1 MRVWC
6 YNGIWLQSFSYHLS
20 SLRRKSCGKEK
31 ARTRIKEFG
40 HRDKWL
46 GGVNGLQFRTS
57 MREEAGRW
65 RGKGRG
71 WEDKPFSPFLSLSIL
86 AIERGRLSLL
96 RRGEPHFEPVCA
108 FRKDRRWGDFVCTRK
123 YYSAV
128 VGVLISSPHFIKNQN
143 DKSHVLLDLRTVKAM
158 GYLHSHK
165 IQQMR
170 S

>member
-1 MRVWC
+1 MCFQIHMRVWC

-108 FRKDRRWGDFVCTRK
+108 FLKDRKEMWCFCLYAYVLFSG
-123 YYSAV
+123 SWSSN
-128 VGVLISSPHFIKNQN
+128 LISSFYQKPK
-143 DKSHVLLDLRTVKAM
+143 
-158 GYLHSHK
+158 
-165 IQQMR
+165 
-170 S
+170 